1 MSLLLDTSILIRQQR
16 GDAVIKKELELLSK
30 RFPATPSITFINVFE
45 YLIGISLW
53 AKRKT
58 EAARFLENFNIINTT
73 EMTPEIMTSLKLN
86 YDKKGSQFSLADLII
101 ASLAIENNMVL
112 VTSDEDFTNIE
123 ELKVQFID

>member
-123 ELKVQFID
+123 KLKVQFID